1 MGIDNNDEI
10 IEDFND
16 IEMNDKNGE
25 TNEDVS
31 EVKQKRAYNKKIPMQ
46 TQEDENKNEEV
57 NDISQFKELSQNNSN
72 EISLDNDNLIEKNNL
87 EDRDDMSENDD
98 GITYEENE
106 ENEENVNFSQIN
118 GDEID
123 NAIKL
128 KDVEVSVK
136 AISKNTVF
144 DDEMTNDLYNEF
156 NSFLEAKSEI
166 IADSG
171 TKDIIPS
178 GITLL
183 DKILGGGFPCG
194 CFHMIAGAPGSG
206 KSMLCMQILGNA
218 QRKYKGLLGGY
229 LDSEEATSIQRMWNL
244 GVRNPKIKPITDIT
258 LEKVFKYLETMCLFK
273 QSKKLTMPSVVIWD
287 SVANTNCEKERT
299 AESINSVIGLKAR
312 ILSLLMP
319 KYVAKCAQNNIAWI
333 AVNQLREELAM
344 GPFSSPKDLRFLSNG
359 KSLPGGQSIK
369 FNSFAL
375 LEMRACGV
383 LTEEK
388 FGINGIVTK
397 VKVVKNKLFAPGIEI
412 ELIGDFVNGF
422 SDIWTSWNFLAK
434 NKFIHTGAWNFL
446 KNYPEKKIRTKDFPE
461 VYNTDEKFKEEFDRL
476 LLESVE
482 SEILSKYK
490 VSE

>member
-16 IEMNDKNGE
+16 IEINDKKSE
-25 TNEDVS
+25 INEDTP
-31 EVKQKRAYNKKIPMQ
+31 EVKQKRAYNKKIPIQ

-72 EISLDNDNLIEKNNL
+72 EISPDNDNLIEKNNL

-98 GITYEENE
+98 GITYE

-229 LDSEEATSIQRMWNL
+229 LDSEEATSVQRMWNL

-287 SVANTNCEKERT
+287 SVPIQIVKKK
-299 AESINSVIGLKAR
+299 G
-312 ILSLLMP
+312 
-319 KYVAKCAQNNIAWI
+319 
-333 AVNQLREELAM
+333 QLR
-344 GPFSSPKDLRFLSNG
+344 
-359 KSLPGGQSIK
+359 
-369 FNSFAL
+369 
-375 LEMRACGV
+375 V
-383 LTEEK
+383 
-388 FGINGIVTK
+388 
-397 VKVVKNKLFAPGIEI
+397 
-412 ELIGDFVNGF
+412 
-422 SDIWTSWNFLAK
+422 
-434 NKFIHTGAWNFL
+434 
-446 KNYPEKKIRTKDFPE
+446 
-461 VYNTDEKFKEEFDRL
+461 
-476 LLESVE
+476 
-482 SEILSKYK
+482 
-490 VSE
+490 